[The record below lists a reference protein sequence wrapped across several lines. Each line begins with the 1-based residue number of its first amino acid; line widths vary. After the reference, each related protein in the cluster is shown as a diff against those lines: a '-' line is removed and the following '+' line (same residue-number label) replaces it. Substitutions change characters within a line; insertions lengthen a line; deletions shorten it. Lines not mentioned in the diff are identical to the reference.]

1 MTRHELPYI
10 SDYYDV
16 DGNPTTPEYRR
27 QRMAEEAQAQEQPK
41 RSHEMR
47 PGDRIA
53 MTRKL
58 DRIYRVRQ
66 SPEGH
71 TNQARNIRAIRQMAR
86 EFSTIIVD
94 NTPSCA
100 DQSAALRCV
109 REAVVW
115 AEESIHL
122 EGLV

>member
-1 MTRHELPYI
+1 MTA
-10 SDYYDV
+10 
-16 DGNPTTPEYRR
+16 PE
-27 QRMAEEAQAQEQPK
+27 QEQEQPK
-41 RSHEMR
+41 RAHEQR

-58 DRIYRVRQ
+58 ERIYRVRQ
-66 SPEGH
+66 SPPGH
-71 TNQARNIRAIRQMAR
+71 TNQARYIRAIRQMAS
-86 EFSTIIVD
+86 EFSTVIID
-94 NTPSCA
+94 NTPTCA
-100 DQSAALRCV
+100 DQSAALRWV

>member
-1 MTRHELPYI
+1 MNEQATAGGQARDPA
-10 SDYYDV
+10 DQQ
-16 DGNPTTPEYRR
+16 T
-27 QRMAEEAQAQEQPK
+27 EALSPADEQMVPK
-41 RSHEMR
+41 RAHEMR

-58 DRIYRVRQ
+58 ERIYRVRQ
-66 SPEGH
+66 SPQGH
-71 TNQARNIRAIRQMAR
+71 TNQARYIRAIRQMAR
-86 EFSTIIVD
+86 EFSTVIID
-94 NTPSCA
+94 NTPTCA
-100 DQSAALRCV
+100 DQSAALRCI